1 MNKQLSNGF
10 TTLIIAGVA
19 ILALVVLG
27 LAGNRSGSKG
37 GEPAG
42 GPRTGHAAPALAGKS
57 TDSKSVSLADY
68 KGKVV
73 LLNFWATWCG
83 PCRQELPSIAA
94 LHEKYKDRGLV
105 VLGIASDETPEPVN
119 EFLKENPLPFTN
131 VYNTNEIKQAYAI
144 QALPTTVLIDKE
156 GQMVFDIDG
165 YNPNLDL
172 GALVEKYL

>member
-10 TTLIIAGVA
+10 STFIIAGVA

-27 LAGNRSGSKG
+27 LAGNRSKG
-37 GEPAG
+37 GEVGG
-42 GPRTGHAAPALAGKS
+42 GPRTGYPAPALAAKS

-105 VLGIASDETPEPVN
+105 VLGVASDDTPEPVN
-119 EFLKENPLPFTN
+119 EYLKESPLPFVN
-131 VYNTNEIKQAYAI
+131 VYTTEEIKQAYGI
-144 QALPTTVLIDKE
+144 SSLPTTVLIDKG
-156 GQMVFDIDG
+156 GQIVFDIEG